1 MTYVEESLAA
11 GEFLP
16 EVDYEWGS
24 PSNQNPILATLSDM
38 ARRLAGS
45 AHKWRRILHERRRQ
59 RPDEEQG
66 AFIEEPF
73 GRWKVLLIAD
83 RSKEPGLTRLLQAG
97 GGEIIASA
105 LPFTDD
111 IMHAVRGFWRWGIY
125 ITSGAL
131 SA

>member
-1 MTYVEESLAA
+1 MSYVEESLAA
-11 GEFLP
+11 GAFLD

-24 PSNQNPILATLSDM
+24 PSNKDPILSTLSDM

-45 AHKWRRILHERRRQ
+45 AHKWRKTLHERRRQ
-59 RPDEEQG
+59 RPDGEHG

-73 GRWKVLLIAD
+73 GKWKVLLISD

-111 IMHAVRGFWRWGIY
+111 IMHAVTF
-125 ITSGAL
+125 
-131 SA
+131 